1 MAAKK
6 DRPPIPGGYPD
17 TKIDGPAVERT
28 GLAPVEPED
37 EPEAVPEATDDTPAE
52 PEA

>member
-1 MAAKK
+1 MANKK

-28 GLAPVEPED
+28 GLLIETAEPDTESAD
-37 EPEAVPEATDDTPAE
+37 EAADETPAE
-52 PEA
+52 EK